1 VICLGAVVTK
11 KRSTTA
17 QGKKPSTR
25 STKSP
30 ARKRTAKAAEPL
42 VVDEPLPEPPVES
55 ALVAPVVTMVPEPSF
70 AARIAPPPPPRPRPE
85 QRRGIFFDVENT
97 SRAQDI
103 EYVLRHLMID
113 RVGIDTDFTA
123 VGNWRVIGHETARLL
138 AENGAHLV
146 HSAPSVGVRD
156 WSDLRI
162 AVAAGVWLAGT
173 RPGDMIDVVSDDQA
187 FDAVGD
193 VASSLGVQYRRL
205 SYRSLRGQIAE
216 ETTHVAAD
224 RDSSGNRRRGR
235 GGRGRRSGGSGRRP
249 DVAPRH
255 PAPMPHRQPPAR
267 PAVAAAVVEDDANA
281 HTAPHDELIDVV
293 RDLMH
298 TAPGGVTLDQL
309 ANALRERG
317 FRRTPGSPRLIT
329 RLKRIRDIDVN
340 RNGLIRVGG
349 EAVEAAPQHR
359 HQVAPAV
366 APAIEEA
373 DDGFSIDPDEDAGE
387 EAAETE
393 AGEAPLDTEPAS
405 GEGGQRRRRRRR
417 GGRRRRGRRGN
428 GSGAGGNG
436 DTGGE
441 VLAAAPSSDSFP
453 EF

>member
-1 VICLGAVVTK
+1 
-11 KRSTTA
+11 
-17 QGKKPSTR
+17 
-25 STKSP
+25 
-30 ARKRTAKAAEPL
+30 
-42 VVDEPLPEPPVES
+42 
-55 ALVAPVVTMVPEPSF
+55 M
-70 AARIAPPPPPRPRPE
+70 
-85 QRRGIFFDVENT
+85 
-97 SRAQDI
+97 
-103 EYVLRHLMID
+103 
-113 RVGIDTDFTA
+113 
-123 VGNWRVIGHETARLL
+123 
-138 AENGAHLV
+138 

-205 SYRSLRGQIAE
+205 SYRSLRGQLGE
-216 ETTHVAAD
+216 EVRHVAD
-224 RDSSGNRRRGR
+224 DGDSRSRGRRGR
-235 GGRGRRSGGSGRRP
+235 GGRGRRSGGSGRRYDTP
-249 DVAPRH
+249 PRH
-255 PAPMPHRQPPAR
+255 PAPMPHRQPPPR
-267 PAVAAAVVEDDANA
+267 PVIEAVVEDDANA

-329 RLKRIRDIDVN
+329 RLKRIRDIDVS
-340 RNGLIRVGG
+340 RNGLIRVVGEGG
-349 EAVEAAPQHR
+349 EATPHHR
-359 HQVAPAV
+359 HVVAPAV
-366 APAIEEA
+366 EEA
-373 DDGFSIDPDEDAGE
+373 DDGFSIDPDAGGE
-387 EAAETE
+387 EGTE
-393 AGEAPLDTEPAS
+393 VDAGEAPLDTEPAS
-405 GEGGQRRRRRRR
+405 AEGAPRRRRRRR

-428 GSGAGGNG
+428 GNGASGNG
-436 DTGGE
+436 DAGGE